1 MNDWDKNN
9 YNFIMSLSP
18 KEFDEWASGLE
29 QDDVDYAIELIQQA
43 RRELSLLEAE
53 LTDNVE
59 DLVQARNVLKQYTL
73 KGNVK

>member
-18 KEFDEWASGLE
+18 EEFDKWASGLE

-43 RRELSLLEAE
+43 RQELSMLEAE
-53 LTDNVE
+53 LVDNVE
-59 DLVQARNVLKQYTL
+59 DLAEARNVLKQFTL
-73 KGNVK
+73 KGHSK